1 MKTGSKQAKDK
12 IKKKLRKNKIIAG
25 LNKKIKMEKQTKNR
39 MRNWTNKKMIN
50 KNKKDNGN

>member
-25 LNKKIKMEKQTKNR
+25 LNKKMKMEKQTKNR